1 MVYPKPPAVLT
12 GRDLRPAD
20 LAADL
25 PGALLRTYAWMQAAR
40 TADNRIL
47 ELFRQG
53 LIRGTVTGG
62 QGNEGLIVPLALL
75 ADKAVDVISFTHRDL
90 GGHLIWSGHLVDH
103 LNQYFAN
110 AASPTKAREGNV
122 HHGDPKNRSL
132 PMISHLGTMV
142 SNVVGATDSQ
152 RRLGR
157 PAMGFA
163 FIGDGS
169 SSTGD
174 VHESLNLAALLRVPV
189 LFVIENNR
197 YAYSTPVTEQYPA
210 GTELWRRAAGYGI
223 EGRVLD
229 CTVDVAANLQ
239 TFAAAIDE
247 VHRTQRPLLIEAHT
261 LRLRGHAAYDTC
273 DYLKPGEAAAMA
285 AADPL
290 PKLRAQLAAAGHGA
304 KLDALDAEIGAWVE
318 ACIKVALAVPR
329 PDPAGMEA
337 DLFAPTAAPLPWVPS
352 IHSEARSRKPEAR
365 SQLAAPKLEERRR
378 EASEQK
384 SEAGGQ
390 KPEASEQRAEG
401 RGQRPEA
408 SEQKTEAGSQDPK
421 PKTESLT
428 MAQALNRAL
437 RKILAER
444 PESIVLGQDIATYGG
459 AFKVTEDLFKD
470 FGRPRVMNTPLAESG
485 CTGYAIGLALNGHR
499 PIEEFQFADF
509 STEATTQIV
518 LNAGTY
524 HFRSGAKVPLV
535 LRLPCGGGLTFGSF
549 HSQELESFY
558 LAIPGLKALY
568 PSNPQDAFNALLA
581 AYEDDNPVLLFEHKG
596 LYRRGKHPVTWDPHY
611 RDIWHPRCVR
621 PGDFATFVTYGE
633 MVHLAGDVCD
643 YLAAEY
649 ERNFELWDLRCLSPL
664 DLEAI
669 RESLART
676 HRLVVLHEGRRTH
689 GFGAELVARLTE
701 ELFYSLEAAPLR
713 LGALDL
719 PVPFAPEL
727 EAAFRPT
734 KDKVIDAI
742 ATWLG

>member
-1 MVYPKPPAVLT
+1 MVYPEPPAILK

-20 LAADL
+20 LDTDL
-25 PGALLRTYAWMQAAR
+25 PGALLRTYAWMVTAR

-62 QGNEGLIVPLALL
+62 QGNEGLCVPLALL
-75 ADKAVDVISFTHRDL
+75 ADKAVDVISISHRGL
-90 GGHLIWSGHLVDH
+90 GAHLIWSGHLVDH

-132 PMISHLGTMV
+132 PMISHLGTMG
-142 SNVVGATDSQ
+142 SNVVGALDSQ

-157 PAMGFA
+157 PALGFT

-169 SSTGD
+169 SSKGD
-174 VHESLNLAALLRVPV
+174 VHETLNLASLLGLPV
-189 LFVIENNR
+189 LFVIENNH
-197 YAYSTPVTEQYPA
+197 YAYSTPESEQYAA
-210 GTELWRRAAGYGI
+210 GVKLWQRAAGYGI
-223 EGRVLD
+223 EGRALD
-229 CTVDVAANLQ
+229 ATVDVAATLR
-239 TFAAAIDE
+239 ALSAAIEE
-247 VHRTQRPLLIEAHT
+247 VRRTNRPLLLEVQT

-273 DYLKPGEAAAMA
+273 DYLKPGESDAFF

-290 PKLRAQLAAAGHGA
+290 PKLRARLVADGQAARI
-304 KLDALDAEIGAWVE
+304 DAIDADIARWVE
-318 ACIKVALAVPR
+318 DCIKVAIAVPR
-329 PDPAGMEA
+329 PDPAGMAA
-337 DLFAPTAAPLPWVPS
+337 DLFAPMTPPIPWIPA
-352 IHSEARSRKPEAR
+352 IDSEV
-365 SQLAAPKLEERRR
+365 
-378 EASEQK
+378 
-384 SEAGGQ
+384 
-390 KPEASEQRAEG
+390 
-401 RGQRPEA
+401 RGQRSEVSGTNPEPKTQG
-408 SEQKTEAGSQDPK
+408 SE
-421 PKTESLT
+421 PKTEHLT

-444 PESIVLGQDIATYGG
+444 KESLVLGQDIATYGG
-459 AFKVTEDLFKD
+459 AFKVTESLLAD
-470 FGRPRVMNTPLAESG
+470 FGRPRVFNTPLAESSS
-485 CTGYAIGLALNGHR
+485 TGYAIGLALNGHR

-518 LNAGTY
+518 LNAGTM

-581 AYEDDNPVLLFEHKG
+581 AYEDDNPVLLLEHKG
-596 LYRRGKHPVTWDPHY
+596 LYRRGKFPVTWDPDY
-611 RDIWHPRCVR
+611 RAIWHPKRVR
-621 PGDFATFVTYGE
+621 AGTFATFVTYGE
-633 MVHLAGDVCD
+633 MVHLAADVCD
-643 YLAAEY
+643 YFATEY
-649 ERNFELWDLRCLSPL
+649 EREFELWDLRCLSPL
-664 DLEAI
+664 DLDPI

-676 HRLVVLHEGRRTH
+676 HRLIVLHEGRRTH

-701 ELFYSLEAAPLR
+701 EFFFSFEAPPLR

-727 EAAFRPT
+727 ETVFRPT
-734 KDKVIDAI
+734 KDKVTDAI
-742 ATWLG
+742 AAWLG